1 MLRIATPPA
10 QTSPN
15 PTASNLGSAAA
26 PAAPGTAHGAVQ
38 LASLPGALL
47 ETILDRLAILFL
59 TGAGGDLAAARH
71 AAISMLM
78 AHHPGS
84 EDELTVAAEII
95 SFGFHALDAL
105 GQCADPTL
113 SVNQKL
119 RLQGRAVSLSRESH
133 KARHRL
139 DQMKKAPPSPTQPA
153 DAMLAGAPSTRPQAA
168 EPQPPQSQFARAAG
182 ATVNPAGAPPP
193 APAPLIA
200 ALPLPAQP
208 LPARPLAAQTAPAE
222 PLTPQSSTPQSS
234 TAQSAAAQ
242 SAAAQSAAAQ
252 AACLQPACLQSASPQ
267 PGGTPTGTHACAA
280 PATGSTTGSNPAPQ
294 ATVSHTTR
302 QTWTQAFQQHQRA
315 KRIAEN
321 LKKNQ
326 SAVPSTAATAIPTP

>member
-1 MLRIATPPA
+1 MLRTATPPA
-10 QTSPN
+10 QTHH
-15 PTASNLGSAAA
+15 GSATGRAA
-26 PAAPGTAHGAVQ
+26 AVQ

-47 ETILDRLAILFL
+47 ATILDRLAILFL
-59 TGAGGDLAAARH
+59 TGAGGDLAAARQ

-139 DQMKKAPPSPTQPA
+139 DQMKKAPPSPTPPA
-153 DAMLAGAPSTRPQAA
+153 DAMLADVSSTGAQST
-168 EPQPPQSQFARAAG
+168 EPQPQSVRAAG
-182 ATVNPAGAPPP
+182 AAVNPAPVPPP
-193 APAPLIA
+193 VPAPLIA

-208 LPARPLAAQTAPAE
+208 LPAQPLAAQP
-222 PLTPQSSTPQSS
+222 
-234 TAQSAAAQ
+234 
-242 SAAAQSAAAQ
+242 
-252 AACLQPACLQSASPQ
+252 PQ
-267 PGGTPTGTHACAA
+267 PNCPPPNHPPRNQPVLGSSRNAGGVG
-280 PATGSTTGSNPAPQ
+280 
-294 ATVSHTTR
+294 
-302 QTWTQAFQQHQRA
+302 
-315 KRIAEN
+315 
-321 LKKNQ
+321 
-326 SAVPSTAATAIPTP
+326 AVGLMM